1 MVEQMTMWEATNYEE
16 PKKDEETKLTPRQWA
31 LYRLIR
37 HYSLDL
43 GKKITQREICDL
55 LPEYYKWNDDIKTH
69 DHCVMIWGDIKNLS
83 LSYEIDK
90 IVISD
95 NYEYWLG
102 DKTQTDDFINGLWD
116 DLFPRLS
123 RYWAYKRKVARN
135 GQGKLLSDQLQPID
149 DEAKIVPLNTDTEE
163 NIIATTKQAK
173 ELYELCQKKKD

>member
-1 MVEQMTMWEATNYEE
+1 MKGNSMVEQMNMWEATNYEE
-16 PKKDEETKLTPRQWA
+16 PKKDEETKLIPRQWA

-69 DHCVMIWGDIKNLS
+69 DHCVMIWGDIKNLN

-102 DKTQTDDFINGLWD
+102 DQEQTKEFINGLWD

-123 RYWAYKRKVARN
+123 RYWAYKQKVARN

-149 DEAKIVPLNTDTEE
+149 DESKAREFIESYG
-163 NIIATTKQAK
+163 K
-173 ELYELCQKKKD
+173 ERID